1 MLDYI
6 LLFESARRQSRRQST
21 PTPRQLPTPMNPVEA
36 LLNPNGPLNEEVARR
51 LWKARKSKPL
61 WAKRLQEAQSVQTL
75 EGLLHAEAGD
85 YLCRGVNGELW
96 PQKAVKLLE
105 KYLPT
110 ESFDNGWQCF
120 NPKPDSEGVEA
131 TQVDHAFRIQAH
143 WGILNGKAGDYV
155 VRSRTDSTD
164 VWIVD
169 KAIFEAT
176 YQRESA

>member
-1 MLDYI
+1 
-6 LLFESARRQSRRQST
+6 
-21 PTPRQLPTPMNPVEA
+21 MNPVAA
-36 LLNPNGPLNEEVARR
+36 LLNPNGQLNADVAKR

-61 WAKRLQEAQSVQTL
+61 WAKRLLDAQSVETL

-85 YLCRGVNGELW
+85 FLCRGVNGELW

-105 KYLPT
+105 KYSAS
-110 ESFDNGWQCF
+110 ESFDNGWQRF
-120 NPKPDSEGVEA
+120 DPKPDSEGVEA

-143 WGILNGKAGDYV
+143 WGILNGKPGDYV

-169 KAIFEAT
+169 KSIFEAT
-176 YQRESA
+176 YQRETA

>member
-1 MLDYI
+1 
-6 LLFESARRQSRRQST
+6 
-21 PTPRQLPTPMNPVEA
+21 MNPAEA
-36 LLNPNGPLNEEVARR
+36 LLNPNGQLIEEVARR
-51 LWKARKSKPL
+51 MWRARKSKPL
-61 WAKRLQEAQSVQTL
+61 WAKRLEEAQSVETI

-85 YLCRGVNGELW
+85 YLCRGVNSELW

-105 KYLPT
+105 KYSPT

-120 NPKPDSEGVEA
+120 SPKSDSEGVEA

-143 WGILNGKAGDYV
+143 WGILNGKPGDYV

-169 KAIFEAT
+169 KSIFEAT
-176 YQRESA
+176 YQREVS